1 MSAQNTDVSTAGIS
15 ASANGTAAGGT
26 SRAGSSGVAD
36 GTSRGESSA
45 IANAITVLVSTAV
58 HPLSGR
64 PCTSRND
71 TLALETAR
79 QLSGGALRTLH
90 VGDPQDAALPD
101 YLAFGASSIEVLPLA
116 SGDDTIAA
124 LTQQVRGAQLVLC
137 GTRAQ
142 SGEASGM
149 LPYVLAAALKRP
161 ILANVLEVQLIGDSV
176 KATQFLPKGR
186 RRTVTVS
193 LPAVIAMHPLATAVP
208 RYAYAR
214 RVAGRIETLASLT
227 PVTSATAHPTS
238 SAARAASATGHATP
252 SATPATPATAHP
264 TSAPSEASASAPSIA
279 SPTAAPRPSPWT
291 LESVDRVPVKLKAP
305 DRRSGHARM
314 LAATATASRGGQVV
328 TEGSDVEKAQAVLA
342 YLREHDLVAF

>member
-1 MSAQNTDVSTAGIS
+1 MSAQNTDVSTAGIG
-15 ASANGTAAGGT
+15 ASAIGTAAAGT
-26 SRAGSSGVAD
+26 SHGK
-36 GTSRGESSA
+36 SSA
-45 IANAITVLVSTAV
+45 NANAIMVLVSTAV

-101 YLAFGASSIEVLPLA
+101 YLAFGASSVEVLPVA
-116 SGDDTIAA
+116 PGDDIIAA
-124 LTQQVRGAQLVLC
+124 LAEQVHSAKLVFC

-142 SGEASGM
+142 SGESSGM
-149 LPYVLAAALKRP
+149 LPYLLAAALKRP
-161 ILANVLEVQLIGDSV
+161 ILADVLELQLVGDSA

-193 LPAVIAMHPLATAVP
+193 LPAIIAVHPLATAVP

-214 RVAGRIETLASLT
+214 RVAGRIETLAGLT
-227 PVTSATAHPTS
+227 PDASATAHPTS
-238 SAARAASATGHATP
+238 
-252 SATPATPATAHP
+252 
-264 TSAPSEASASAPSIA
+264 
-279 SPTAAPRPSPWT
+279 APRPSPWT
-291 LESVDRVPVKLKAP
+291 LESADRVPVKLKAP

-314 LAATATASRGGQVV
+314 LAATAAASRGGQVL

-342 YLREHDLVAF
+342 YLREHDLISF

>member
-1 MSAQNTDVSTAGIS
+1 MSTL
-15 ASANGTAAGGT
+15 AS
-26 SRAGSSGVAD
+26 
-36 GTSRGESSA
+36 
-45 IANAITVLVSTAV
+45 AITVLVSTAV

-64 PCTSRND
+64 RCTSRND

-79 QLSGGALRTLH
+79 QLSSGALRALH

-101 YLAFGASSIEVLPLA
+101 YLAFGAHCVEVLPLA
-116 SGDDTIAA
+116 PGNDAVA
-124 LTQQVRGAQLVLC
+124 GLAEHVRGAKLILC

-149 LPYVLAAALKRP
+149 LPYLLAATLKRP
-161 ILANVLEVQLIGDSV
+161 ILADVLEIQLAGDTV

-193 LPAVIAMHPLATAVP
+193 LPAIVMMHPLATAVP

-227 PVTSATAHPTS
+227 PDRSATVHPTS
-238 SAARAASATGHATP
+238 SAARAASA
-252 SATPATPATAHP
+252 PADP
-264 TSAPSEASASAPSIA
+264 TISGQPG
-279 SPTAAPRPSPWT
+279 SPWT
-291 LESVDRVPVKLKAP
+291 LESADRVPVKLKAP

-314 LAATATASRGGQVV
+314 LAATVAASRGGQVL
-328 TEGSDVEKAQAVLA
+328 TQGSDVEKAQAVLA
-342 YLREHDLVAF
+342 YLREHDLIAF